1 MAEPNKITLEG
12 EYQTRDGRPVRV
24 LCVDAYDTVRRAI
37 VLVRD
42 LSVEVPY
49 RYTIDGRCIGY
60 TCDDSLDLIP
70 VPKRHKR
77 TVWVNLYPGER
88 ESGIHDNRQVADSC
102 ANRERIACL
111 KLDLDF
117 VEGEGL

>member
-1 MAEPNKITLEG
+1 MTKIKLDG

-24 LCVDAYDTVRRAI
+24 LCVDRIGTQYPVIA
-37 VLVRD
+37 LVPAVTGPERE
-42 LSVEVPY
+42 LFEH
-49 RYTIDGRCIGY
+49 YTEEGHTERIGA
-60 TCDDSLDLIP
+60 SHLDLIP